1 MDQKTS
7 RSLPTL
13 RLRRCDAAPRETATV
28 AAMTQRLPP
37 DELGF
42 VGENMFRTFCG
53 QARLVCNKSDRDVTG
68 WDFIIEFPM
77 AGPDAG
83 VPLDQRPAKACHVQ
97 LKSTAGENGSRV
109 SAKLSAVERLAK
121 DPRPALIVA
130 FRLRSDGQPLAGYV
144 IHLIDDG
151 LAHVLHRLRA
161 AEAKATPKIYRF
173 MLALSA
179 RSYNS
184 TWDGMCRP

>member
-42 VGENMFRTFCG
+42 VG
-53 QARLVCNKSDRDVTG
+53 DRDVTG

-144 IHLIDDG
+144 IHLIDYATGKPQG
-151 LAHVLHRLRA
+151 LRNTSS
-161 AEAKATPKIYRF
+161 AKATPKIYRF